1 MLFLVLSACLATP
14 TMSDSTNL
22 KETLFIHKQKINLI
36 PQFFLEILHYEES
49 CNLISLILIDNFR
62 TRISQDIGFAMES
75 QEFKGISFCIVFRK
89 NKRQHL
95 KKKRSKKY
103 RFWTLFT
110 QIWARRNFHKNRA
123 PSLFSIYSFLTS
135 CKKSEK
141 TNEPILS
148 KPTNE

>member
-1 MLFLVLSACLATP
+1 
-14 TMSDSTNL
+14 MSDSTNL

-95 KKKRSKKY
+95 KKKE
-103 RFWTLFT
+103 
-110 QIWARRNFHKNRA
+110 AKNTVFGPFLPKFGQEEISTKIGLRHFLA
-123 PSLFSIYSFLTS
+123 SIVS
-135 CKKSEK
+135 
-141 TNEPILS
+141 
-148 KPTNE
+148 

>member
-1 MLFLVLSACLATP
+1 
-14 TMSDSTNL
+14 MSDSANL

-95 KKKRSKKY
+95 KKKKQKIPFLDPFYPNLGKKK
-103 RFWTLFT
+103 FP
-110 QIWARRNFHKNRA
+110 Q
-123 PSLFSIYSFLTS
+123 
-135 CKKSEK
+135 KSGSV
-141 TNEPILS
+141 TF
-148 KPTNE
+148 